1 LRPDGAIL
9 AFDTAGPHCAVAVV
23 AGGGRVIA
31 AAHEPMARGQAERL
45 IPMVE
50 AVMAGAG
57 IGWGDL
63 GGIGVGTGPGNFT
76 GVRIAVAAARG
87 MALARGLPAVGVSRF
102 EAAAEGRNGRW
113 LVVVPGREGMVA
125 AQAVED
131 GTGTGPAIELAC
143 GKTLPADFAAA
154 CVGVID
160 VAGAPLPPLPSLPQ
174 AAGAGMTAPL
184 VIIPV
189 PEPEAA
195 PAIGRLAAARIAAGR
210 VTRDDGPR
218 PAPLY
223 LRPPD
228 ATPPARPGPPML
240 P

>member
-1 LRPDGAIL
+1 M
-9 AFDTAGPHCAVAVV
+9 
-23 AGGGRVIA
+23 IA
-31 AAHEPMARGQAERL
+31 AVHEGMARGQAERL
-45 IPMVE
+45 IPLIE
-50 AVMAGAG
+50 AAMAEAG
-57 IGWGDL
+57 TGWGDL
-63 GGIGVGTGPGNFT
+63 AGIGVGTGPGNFT

-87 MALARGLPAVGVSRF
+87 MALARALPAAGVSRF
-102 EAAAEGRNGRW
+102 ETAAEGRAGRW
-113 LVVVPGREGMVA
+113 LVVLPGRAGMIA

-131 GTGTGPAIELAC
+131 GIGAGAAIELVC
-143 GKTLPADFAAA
+143 GKTLPAGFAAH

-160 VAGAPLPPLPSLPQ
+160 VAAAPLPSLPSLPQ
-174 AAGAGMTAPL
+174 TAGAGMTAPL

-189 PEPEAA
+189 PEADPA
-195 PAIGRLAAARIAAGR
+195 PAIARIAAARIAAGR
-210 VTRDDGPR
+210 VTRDGGPR

>member
-1 LRPDGAIL
+1 
-9 AFDTAGPHCAVAVV
+9 
-23 AGGGRVIA
+23 
-31 AAHEPMARGQAERL
+31 MARGQAERL

-50 AVMAGAG
+50 AVMARAG

-87 MALARGLPAVGVSRF
+87 MALARGLPAAGVSRF
-102 EAAAEGRNGRW
+102 EMAAEGRAGRW

-125 AQAVED
+125 AQTVED

-174 AAGAGMTAPL
+174 TAGAAMTAPL
-184 VIIPV
+184 AVIPL
-189 PEPEAA
+189 PEPDPA
-195 PAIGRLAAARIAAGR
+195 PAIACIAAGR
-210 VTRDDGPR
+210 IASGAVTRAGGPR
-218 PAPLY
+218 PTPLY

-228 ATPPARPGPPML
+228 ASPPARPGPPML

>member
-9 AFDTAGPHCAVAVV
+9 ALDTAGPHCAVAVV
-23 AGGGRVIA
+23 AGGQVLA
-31 AAHEPMARGQAERL
+31 AVHEPMARGQAERL
-45 IPMVE
+45 IPLV
-50 AVMAGAG
+50 ASVMAEAG

-63 GGIGVGTGPGNFT
+63 AGIGVGTGPGNFT

-87 MALARGLPAVGVSRF
+87 MALARGLPAAGVSRF
-102 EAAAEGRNGRW
+102 EMAAEGRSGRW

-125 AQAVED
+125 VQAVAD
-131 GTGTGPAIELAC
+131 GVGDGGAIELAC
-143 GKTLPADFAAA
+143 GRTLPADFAAG

-160 VAGAPLPPLPSLPQ
+160 VAGAPLPPLPALPQ
-174 AAGAGMTAPL
+174 TAGAAMTAPIA
-184 VIIPV
+184 VIPL
-189 PEPEAA
+189 PEPDPA
-195 PAIGRLAAARIAAGR
+195 PAIARIAAARIAAGT
-210 VTRDDGPR
+210 VTRKGGPR

-228 ATPPARPGPPML
+228 AVPPARLGPPML